1 MSTYDTVSD
10 KAARLVSQ
18 IGKTVKGIVPDG
30 LSSRALNLV
39 ETGAVIGAV
48 KTGTRYAG
56 KFARRNPA
64 LLVAAAAGA
73 GLLWYAANRRAKQS
87 RNGPIESTSRRVDAQ
102 RHDDASLEDD
112 GEDST
117 EASATAHPRRRA
129 RPSNRR
135 RAVH

>member
-1 MSTYDTVSD
+1 MSAYDTVSD
-10 KAARLVSQ
+10 KAAKLIGQ
-18 IGKTVKGIVPDG
+18 IGHTVKGIVPDG
-30 LSSRALNLV
+30 LPSRALRLV

-73 GLLWYAANRRAKQS
+73 GLLWYAASRRARQAQ
-87 RNGPIESTSRRVDAQ
+87 NGPIDSTSKRVDAQ
-102 RHDDASLEDD
+102 RRDDQLEDD
-112 GEDST
+112 GDST
-117 EASATAHPRRRA
+117 ADASTTAHPRRRA
-129 RPSNRR
+129 RPANRR

>member
-1 MSTYDTVSD
+1 MSAYDTVSD
-10 KAARLVSQ
+10 KAARLIGQ
-18 IGKTVKGIVPDG
+18 IGNTVKGIVPDG

-73 GLLWYAANRRAKQS
+73 GLLWYAASRRARQAQ
-87 RNGPIESTSRRVDAQ
+87 NGPIDSTSKRVDAQ
-102 RHDDASLEDD
+102 RRDDDRLEDD
-112 GEDST
+112 GDST
-117 EASATAHPRRRA
+117 ADTAATAHPRRRA
-129 RPSNRR
+129 RPANRR
-135 RAVH
+135 RAAH